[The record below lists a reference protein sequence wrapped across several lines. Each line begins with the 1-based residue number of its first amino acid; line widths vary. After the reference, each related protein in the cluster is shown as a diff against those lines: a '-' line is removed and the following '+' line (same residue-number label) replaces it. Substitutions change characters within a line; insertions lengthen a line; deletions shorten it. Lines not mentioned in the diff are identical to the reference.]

1 MRRRETHLIVLGV
14 FIVIL
19 QSSTAETSAIP
30 EYSKDLPQSLK
41 NNCNVC
47 HEKASG
53 GPINDFGRDYASF
66 NHVIEAVKGLDSDG
80 DGYEN
85 GDELEAGTFPG
96 FASSYPNNPKKGLD
110 IRIILAVL
118 SVLVGALVVSKKA
131 LNKR

>member
-1 MRRRETHLIVLGV
+1 VSRE
-14 FIVIL
+14 
-19 QSSTAETSAIP
+19 
-30 EYSKDLPQSLK
+30 SLWGAHQRLWARLRK
-41 NNCNVC
+41 L
-47 HEKASG
+47 
-53 GPINDFGRDYASF
+53 
-66 NHVIEAVKGLDSDG
+66 HVIEAVKGLDSDG